1 MKTATIEVFH
11 VWGTMN
17 TTGVQVKYRGKTLL
31 TKTENC
37 TPNEMLKFAK
47 DWILQYGFTHMKV
60 KYG

>member
-31 TKTENC
+31 TKTAKC
-37 TPNEMLKFAK
+37 SPNEILKFAQE
-47 DWILQYGFTHMKV
+47 WILRHGFTHMKV